1 LEDSSELGQIGISRG
16 YIQRYEEYP
25 FYDDNHR
32 LPAVLRTFQR
42 ENEIRERDNH
52 MVQFMT

>member
-1 LEDSSELGQIGISRG
+1 LEDSSDLGQIGISRG

-32 LPAVLRTFQR
+32 LPAVLPALQR
-42 ENEIRERDNH
+42 ENEKKKR
-52 MVQFMT
+52 